1 MFELNQLEQLLA
13 IEKYK
18 TLSHAAEHL
27 NISQPALSR
36 SIQRLEDELE
46 VTLFERQKNKL
57 TFNEDGIQALE
68 YARRILELSH
78 EMKTSLAAAA
88 KARRTISIGSI
99 APAPLWSLTPDISM
113 LHPEMS
119 IQSEI
124 ENHDKLERGLQDD
137 TYQIIITNDPTADDD
152 TIVMEYC
159 EEDLYVALPPAHP
172 LAGRE
177 SLHLSDLNG
186 QSILQYSKVG
196 FWLDICKAKMP
207 DSLFIMQDEFE
218 TLNELRR
225 TSALPAFATNITG
238 STPSSEHRVMV
249 PLLDDEVNVIF
260 YFKYKKAN
268 RKMFKDISPL
278 A

>member
-18 TLSHAAEHL
+18 TLSNAAEHL

-36 SIQRLEDELE
+36 SIQRLEEELE
-46 VTLFERQKNKL
+46 VTLFKRQKNRL
-57 TFNEDGIQALE
+57 TFNEDGISALE
-68 YARRILELSH
+68 YARRIMELSN
-78 EMKTSLAAAA
+78 EMKDSLITAS

-99 APAPLWSLTPDISM
+99 APAPIWTLTPEVSK

-124 ENHDKLERGLQDD
+124 ETHDKLEKGLKDD
-137 TYQIIITNDPTADDD
+137 TYQIIITNDPAADND
-152 TIVMEYC
+152 TVVIDYC
-159 EEDLYVALPPAHP
+159 EEDLYVTLPPAHP
-172 LAGRE
+172 LAGRD
-177 SLHLSDLNG
+177 SLYLADLNG

-207 DSLFIMQDEFE
+207 DSMFIMQDEFD

-260 YFKYKKAN
+260 YLKYKKAN

-278 A
+278 T

>member
-18 TLSHAAEHL
+18 TISKAAEHL

-36 SIQRLEDELE
+36 SIQRLEEELE

-57 TFNEDGIQALE
+57 TFNEDGISALE
-68 YARRILELSH
+68 YARRIMELSN
-78 EMKTSLAAAA
+78 EMKDSLITAS

-99 APAPLWSLTPDISM
+99 APAPIWTLTPEVSK

-124 ENHDKLERGLQDD
+124 ETHDKLEKGLKDG
-137 TYQIIITNDPTADDD
+137 TYQIIVTNDSTADED
-152 TIVMEYC
+152 TIVVEYC

-172 LAGRE
+172 LAGRY
-177 SLHLSDLNG
+177 SLYLADLNG

-207 DSLFIMQDEFE
+207 DSMFIMQDEFD

-238 STPSSEHRVMV
+238 ATPSSEHRVMV

-260 YFKYKKAN
+260 YLKYKKAN
-268 RKMFKDISPL
+268 RKMFKDIAPL
-278 A
+278 T

>member
-18 TLSHAAEHL
+18 TISKAAEHL

-36 SIQRLEDELE
+36 SIQRLEEELE

-57 TFNEDGIQALE
+57 TFNEDGISALE
-68 YARRILELSH
+68 YARRIMELSN
-78 EMKTSLAAAA
+78 EMKDSLITAS

-99 APAPLWSLTPDISM
+99 APAPIWTLTPEVSK

-124 ENHDKLERGLQDD
+124 ETHDKLEKGLKDG
-137 TYQIIITNDPTADDD
+137 TYQIIVTNDSTADED
-152 TIVMEYC
+152 TIVVEYC

-172 LAGRE
+172 LAGRD
-177 SLHLSDLNG
+177 SLYLADLNG

-207 DSLFIMQDEFE
+207 DSMFIMQDEFD

-238 STPSSEHRVMV
+238 ATPSSEHRVMV

-260 YFKYKKAN
+260 YLKYKKAN
-268 RKMFKDISPL
+268 RKMFKDIAPL
-278 A
+278 T

>member
-18 TLSHAAEHL
+18 TISNAAEHL
-27 NISQPALSR
+27 SISQPALSR
-36 SIQRLEDELE
+36 SIQRLEEELE

-68 YARRILELSH
+68 YARRIIELSN
-78 EMKTSLAAAA
+78 EMKTSLVTAS

-99 APAPLWSLTPDISM
+99 APAPLWTLTPDISK

-119 IQSEI
+119 IQSEL
-124 ENHDKLERGLQDD
+124 ETHDKLEKGLKDG
-137 TYQIIITNDPTADDD
+137 TFQIIITNDPTAEDD
-152 TIVMEYC
+152 TVVMEYC
-159 EEDLYVALPPAHP
+159 EEDLYVTLPPAHP
-172 LAGRE
+172 LAGRD
-177 SLHLSDLNG
+177 SLYLADLNG

-196 FWLDICKAKMP
+196 FWLDICKSKMP
-207 DSLFIMQDEFE
+207 DSMFIMQDEFD
-218 TLNELRR
+218 TLNVLRQ

-260 YFKYKKAN
+260 YLKYKKTN
-268 RKMFKDISPL
+268 KKMFKDISPL

>member
-18 TLSHAAEHL
+18 TLSNAAEHL

-36 SIQRLEDELE
+36 SIQRLEEELE

-57 TFNEDGIQALE
+57 TFNEDGISALE
-68 YARRILELSH
+68 YAKRIVDLSN
-78 EMKTSLAAAA
+78 EMKDSLVSAA

-99 APAPLWSLTPDISM
+99 APAPIWTLTPEISKH
-113 LHPEMS
+113 HPEMS

-124 ENHDKLERGLQDD
+124 ETHNKLEKGLKDG
-137 TYQIIITNDPTADDD
+137 TYQIIVTNDPTADED
-152 TIVMEYC
+152 TIVVEYC
-159 EEDLYVALPPAHP
+159 EEDLYVTLPPAHP
-172 LAGRE
+172 LAGRD
-177 SLHLSDLNG
+177 SLYLTDLNG

-207 DSLFIMQDEFE
+207 DSMFIMQDEFE

-238 STPSSEHRVMV
+238 ATPSSEHRVMV

-260 YFKYKKAN
+260 YLKYKKAN
-268 RKMFKDISPL
+268 RKMFKDIAPL
-278 A
+278 T